1 MAGHSKWANIKH
13 RKARVDAQ
21 KGKIFTKISKEI
33 MAAVRQQGDTD
44 PNNNFRLRLALQKA
58 RTVNMPNDNIQRA
71 IQKGSGDMDGANFE
85 EITYEGYGP
94 LGAAV
99 MLDILTDNRNRTA
112 GEVRHIFSRSGGS
125 LGETGCVGWMF
136 NRRGYL
142 EVPKEAYSEDELMM
156 LALDAGAE
164 DFVSGEHVYEIYT
177 QPDDFESVKEKLEAE
192 GITFGEAVITMIPE
206 NVVEVT
212 KVSDARKALAVIE
225 ALEDHDDVQN
235 VYTNLDVSAEVMDV
249 LENE

>member
-21 KGKIFTKISKEI
+21 KGKVFTKISKEI
-33 MAAVRQQGDTD
+33 MAAVRQGGGD

-58 RTVNMPNDNIQRA
+58 RSVNMPNDNIQRA
-71 IQKGSGDMDGANFE
+71 IQKGAGELEGTNFE
-85 EITYEGYGP
+85 EIIYEGYGP
-94 LGAAV
+94 AGTAV
-99 MLDILTDNRNRTA
+99 MLEILTDNRNRTA
-112 GEVRHIFSRSGGS
+112 GEIRHIFSKSGGS
-125 LGETGCVGWMF
+125 LGETGCVAWMF

-142 EVPKEAYSEDELMM
+142 EVSKEGHDEDELML

-164 DFVSGEHVYEIYT
+164 DFEAGENAFEIYT
-177 QPDDFESVKEKLEAE
+177 RPDDFEAVKEKMEAE
-192 GITFGEAVITMIPE
+192 GISFGEAAITMIPE
-206 NVVEVT
+206 TTVEVPD
-212 KVSDARKALAVIE
+212 VEGAQKALALIE

-235 VYTNLDVSAEVMDV
+235 AYSNLDVPSEVMAE